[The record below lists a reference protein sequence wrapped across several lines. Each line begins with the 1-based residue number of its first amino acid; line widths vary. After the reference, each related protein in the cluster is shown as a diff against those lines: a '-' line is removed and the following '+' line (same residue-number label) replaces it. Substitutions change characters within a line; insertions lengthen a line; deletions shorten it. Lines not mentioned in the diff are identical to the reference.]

1 MGKIESLQKKIDNL
15 ENKAKHYR
23 TVILTVVSG
32 LIWSAYAIIENKA
45 DLKILTLV
53 GAGVVVSLFMLI
65 RLKSYEIEIDELI
78 EELKKD

>member
-23 TVILTVVSG
+23 TVILTVASG
-32 LIWSAYAIIENKA
+32 LVWSVYAIIENKA